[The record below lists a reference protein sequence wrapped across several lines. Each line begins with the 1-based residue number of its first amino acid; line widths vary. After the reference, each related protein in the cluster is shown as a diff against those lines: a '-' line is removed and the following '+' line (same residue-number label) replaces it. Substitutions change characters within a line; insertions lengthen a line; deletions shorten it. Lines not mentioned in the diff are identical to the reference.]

1 MTQQPASNKN
11 LLFIKIVIAALLCLG
26 VSMAILVTVTSRIT
40 SEQLQKNALDNIL
53 LNSEGKADQIEKAL
67 QQLILLNQSMAASP
81 TIIDYASEFK
91 NTGQDNAELHSTL
104 RQYLNKVFTDSQ
116 GAFENVF
123 IMRSDYVLGVDS
135 LNGISEGYKFTQTE
149 QENEV
154 LSKGKQR
161 VGDTVISPITG
172 RPVLMISSPVKNA
185 RGETTGVMDTPIDL
199 KNIADS
205 VVKDKGNI
213 SNYLINSTGLVLSS
227 QNPDHLLKLNFSKEA
242 GLVDYFSG
250 LGKNTGN
257 TDHFTLDGI
266 DFIAAHHP
274 VNISGLILI
283 SAMPVSDYTAPLDS
297 MQHQLMATAATG
309 TLIGAAALVLLVYL
323 ITGPLLKRLTLAMR
337 SAERIAS
344 GDLSRDIDID
354 GNDEGTRL
362 LAALERMQKDL
373 RNTVQQ
379 IMTSARQLASTSGEL
394 TLQSKESSNSLQKQ
408 HTDLDQAAAALT
420 DMTRAFQEVASN
432 AALAAE
438 ASVDGEEQSRAGQAS
453 VNSIVTAITGLNS
466 ETEATADVMTSLAG
480 QLGKIGTVLD
490 VIRAIAEQTNLL
502 ALNAAIE
509 SARAGES
516 GRGFAVVADEV
527 RSLAHRTEAS
537 TREISTII
545 NEVQSGSEK
554 AMQAMHSSSGS
565 VRQALDIS
573 RKSGEALDKIAAVI
587 SQINDRNLTIASA
600 TEEQSS
606 MANEVNGRLA
616 NIRNTADQ
624 TVRSAEQTRNSC
636 QQLSQLATGLDQMVN
651 RFRV

>member
-1 MTQQPASNKN
+1 MTQQPASSKN
-11 LLFIKIVIAALLCLG
+11 LLFIKIVIAALFCLG

-40 SEQLQKNALDNIL
+40 SEQLQQNALDNIL
-53 LNSEGKADQIEKAL
+53 LNSEGKADQIEQTL
-67 QQLILLNQSMAASP
+67 QQLTLLNQSLASSP
-81 TIIDYASEFK
+81 AIVDYASEFK

-116 GAFENVF
+116 GAFENIFV
-123 IMRSDYVLGVDS
+123 IRSDYVLGVDS
-135 LNGISEGYKFTQTE
+135 LNGKSEGYKFTGRE
-149 QENEV
+149 QEDAV
-154 LSKGKQR
+154 FRQGKLNI
-161 VGDTVISPITG
+161 GDTVISPVTG
-172 RPVLMISSPVKNA
+172 RPVLMISSPVKDS
-185 RGETTGVMDTPIDL
+185 RGEIIGVMDTPVDL

-205 VVKDKGNI
+205 VVNDTGKV
-213 SNYLINSTGLVLSS
+213 SNFLINNHGLVLSS
-227 QNPDHLLKLNFSKEA
+227 RNPDHLLKLDFSKEA
-242 GLVDYFSG
+242 GLADYFSS
-250 LGKNTGN
+250 LGKNSGN
-257 TDHFTLDGI
+257 TDHFTLDDI

-274 VNISGLILI
+274 VNIGGLILI
-283 SAMPVSDYTAPLDS
+283 SAMPKSDYTAPLDT
-297 MQHQLMATAATG
+297 MQNQLMTTAATG

-344 GDLSRDIDID
+344 GDLSRNIDID
-354 GNDEGTRL
+354 GSDEGTRL

-373 RNTVQQ
+373 RHTVQQ
-379 IMTSARQLASTSGEL
+379 IMTASRQLAGTSGEL

-408 HTDLDQAAAALT
+408 HADLDQAAAALT
-420 DMTRAFQEVASN
+420 EMTRAFQEVASN

-453 VNSIVTAITGLNS
+453 VNSIVTAITGLNK

-537 TREISTII
+537 TREISSII

-554 AMQAMHSSSGS
+554 AMQAMHSSSSS

-587 SQINDRNLTIASA
+587 SQINDRNLNIASA

-606 MANEVNGRLA
+606 MANEVNDRLG
-616 NIRNTADQ
+616 NIRNAADQ